1 MAPLSRRQLLAG
13 LTAACLPA
21 TPSARAQTPPSLR
34 EAAAAG
40 NRFFGAA
47 VRIDEIERDPRLRQ
61 AILRDCSHLTP
72 EIDLKWDA
80 VEPVR
85 GELRLRAADDLAG
98 FARRHGLKL
107 RGHTL
112 LWHDG
117 IPPWA
122 AEALATR
129 PDWTLIRRFFASVI
143 PRFGDSIEEWEVV
156 NEPIETG
163 FRMDGL
169 RRSPFLDAF
178 GPDYIRRALEEARQ
192 FAPNARLML
201 NEYGLDYDIPVE
213 RDRRYLL
220 LRLIE
225 RLRHEGAPLN
235 GLGIQ
240 AHLNLRKEPFDERI
254 FATFLREVAGL
265 GLQIVITELDV
276 MEADRSLAPAERDHR
291 AADLVRRYLD
301 VALAEKAVAGVVT
314 WGLGDRHS
322 WLQQRRH
329 SPADGPHDLNRGL
342 PYDDDYVPKPMHRAI
357 GDAFRTAPPRL

>member
-13 LTAACLPA
+13 LAAGGLSG
-21 TPSARAQTPPSLR
+21 TRSARAQTPPSLK

-40 NRFFGAA
+40 HRFFGAA
-47 VRIDEIERDPRLRQ
+47 VRIDGIEHDERLRQ
-61 AILRDCSHLTP
+61 AVLRNCSHLTP
-72 EIDLKWDA
+72 EVDLKWDA

-85 GELRLRAADDLAG
+85 GELRLRAADDLAA

-112 LWHDG
+112 LWHNG
-117 IPPWA
+117 IPRWA
-122 AEALATR
+122 VESLSASA
-129 PDWTLIRRFFASVI
+129 DWTLIRRFFASLI

-240 AHLNLRKEPFDERI
+240 AHLDLRKGPFDQRV
-254 FATFLREVAGL
+254 FAAFLREAAGL

-276 MEADRSLAPAERDHR
+276 MEADRSLAPAERDRR

-301 VALAEKAVAGVVT
+301 VALADKAVAGVVA

-322 WLQQRRH
+322 WLQPRRH
-329 SPADGPHDLNRGL
+329 SPVDGSHDLNRGL
-342 PYDDDYVPKPMHRAI
+342 PYDHDFMPKPMHRAI

>member
-1 MAPLSRRQLLAG
+1 MAGLSRRRLLTG
-13 LTAACLPA
+13 LAAAAPLAARTAQANTA
-21 TPSARAQTPPSLR
+21 PSLK
-34 EAAAAG
+34 EAATAG

-47 VRIDEIERDPRLRQ
+47 MRIDAIERDDRLRQ
-61 AILRDCSHLTP
+61 AVLRDCSHLTP
-72 EIDLKWDA
+72 EIDLKWNA
-80 VEPVR
+80 VEPAR
-85 GELRLRAADDLAG
+85 GELRLRAADDLAS

-117 IPPWA
+117 VPRWA
-122 AEALATR
+122 AEALAAK

-178 GPDYIRRALEEARQ
+178 GPDYIRRALEEARL
-192 FAPNARLML
+192 FAPKARLML

-225 RLRHEGAPLN
+225 RLRNQGAPLN

-240 AHLNLRKEPFDERI
+240 AHLDLRKGPFDARA
-254 FATFLREVAGL
+254 FAAFLREVAGF

-276 MEADRSLAPAERDHR
+276 MEADRRPGLVERDRR
-291 AADLVRRYLD
+291 AAELVRRYLD
-301 VALAEKAVAGVVT
+301 VALAEKAVAGIVT
-314 WGLGDRHS
+314 WGLGDRNS
-322 WLQQRRH
+322 WLQQRRP
-329 SPADGPHDLNRGL
+329 SPVDGSRDLNRGL
-342 PYDDDYVPKPMHRAI
+342 PYDHDFIPKPMHRAI
-357 GDAFRTAPPRL
+357 GDAFRAAPPRL